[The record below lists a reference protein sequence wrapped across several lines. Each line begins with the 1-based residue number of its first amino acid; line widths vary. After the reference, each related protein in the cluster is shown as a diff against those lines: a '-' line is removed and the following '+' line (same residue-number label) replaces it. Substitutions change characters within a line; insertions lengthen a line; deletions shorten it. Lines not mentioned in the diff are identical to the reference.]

1 MPPTLLANIIIAPVE
16 RSMIPDVK
24 IKIKPSTTKAGTIEL
39 VRIASILD
47 AVRNLQSVIALK
59 MI

>member
-1 MPPTLLANIIIAPVE
+1 
-16 RSMIPDVK
+16 MIPDVK

-47 AVRNLQSVIALK
+47 AVRNLHSVIALK